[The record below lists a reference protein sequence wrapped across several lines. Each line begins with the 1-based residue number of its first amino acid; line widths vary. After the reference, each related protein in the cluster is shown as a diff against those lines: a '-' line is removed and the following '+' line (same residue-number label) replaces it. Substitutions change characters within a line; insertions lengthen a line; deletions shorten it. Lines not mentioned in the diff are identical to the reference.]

1 LSGGV
6 VKNKSTKNFFVISLR
21 IFAINLIIDAYY
33 PFVKVQSLTF
43 ADFLS
48 NVGGFMGLLAGI
60 SVHSFV
66 EFFYHAMKDIKL
78 NKKRVHCS
86 VDQPMQPEIPKRKHA
101 LYELMK
107 YFVKFLKNSDMH
119 GLPYITDKTQ
129 SRRGRVFW
137 AVLVLLSFGFCLV
150 MIRDLSELAD
160 RSPLATRIDSQ
171 IWTQDDVS
179 SSL

>member
-1 LSGGV
+1 
-6 VKNKSTKNFFVISLR
+6 LR
-21 IFAINLIIDAYY
+21 VFTIDLVNDAYY
-33 PFVKVQSLTF
+33 PLVKVQSLTF

-60 SVHSFV
+60 SVLSFV
-66 EFFYHAMKDIKL
+66 EFFYHAMKQIKS
-78 NKKRVHCS
+78 NKKRVHSS
-86 VDQPMQPEIPKRKHA
+86 VDQQMQTEISKRKHA

-119 GLPYITDKTQ
+119 GLPYITDTTQ

-137 AVLVLLSFGFCLV
+137 AVLVLLSFGFCSL

-160 RSPLATRIDSQ
+160 RSPVATRIDSQ

-179 SSL
+179 SSFWFDS